1 MTVLKNLAFS
11 RWPRAIPVLLML
23 CLSGL
28 PPSQGGE
35 WKVEDQSTAQ
45 DPASPFV
52 HERKLV
58 SKASDSGF
66 VAAKRIDLVWFH
78 ADQHT
83 FRVIDNGSPVEPR
96 YAGLSAAMIE
106 NGALAGCNG
115 GFFLE
120 NHQPSGL
127 MIAGGASAGRFGQGA
142 LLSGVVLSSGRR
154 NPYLL
159 RRAEYDAG
167 KYKATDL
174 IQAGPFLVDQGT
186 TVRGL
191 SPENSRRRTFVLHDG
206 DRWFALGMSDAVTL
220 AELGEILARA
230 DFSPARP
237 IHRALNLDGGTSS
250 GLYLNRG
257 TAGEPLHVEPFKT
270 VRNFLAIV
278 PREVVAVKKGE

>member
-1 MTVLKNLAFS
+1 LKIPSFS
-11 RWPRAIPVLLML
+11 RRPRAFPVLLAF

-28 PPSQGGE
+28 LPALRAD
-35 WKVEDQSTAQ
+35 WKVEDESTAQ

-58 SKASDSGF
+58 SKATESGF
-66 VAAKRIDLVWFH
+66 FAAKRIDLVWFH

-96 YAGLSAAMIE
+96 YSGLGAAMIE

-115 GFFLE
+115 GFFLKD
-120 NHQPSGL
+120 HQPSGL
-127 MIAGGASAGRFGQGA
+127 MIADGTSAGRFGEGA

-159 RRAEYDAG
+159 RRAQYDAA
-167 KYKATDL
+167 KYQATDL
-174 IQAGPFLVDQGT
+174 IQAGPFLVDQGV

-206 DRWFALGMSDAVTL
+206 DRWFALGMSDAFTL
-220 AELGEILARA
+220 AELGEVLARA
-230 DFSPARP
+230 DFSPVRP

-278 PREVVAVKKGE
+278 PREVEAVKKGR

>member
-1 MTVLKNLAFS
+1 MKTDSIPSSFLALVAAGFLLAPTGGLS
-11 RWPRAIPVLLML
+11 TLRAD
-23 CLSGL
+23 
-28 PPSQGGE
+28 

-58 SKASDSGF
+58 SKATESGF
-66 VAAKRIDLVWFH
+66 FAAKRIDLVWFH

-96 YAGLSAAMIE
+96 YSGLGAAMIE

-127 MIAGGASAGRFGQGA
+127 MIAGGETAGRFGEGA

-174 IQAGPFLVDQGT
+174 IQAGPFLVDQGK
-186 TVRGL
+186 TVKGL

-206 DRWFALGMSDAVTL
+206 DRWFALGMSDAFTL
-220 AELGEILARA
+220 AELGEVLARA
-230 DFSPARP
+230 DFSPSRP

-257 TAGEPLHVEPFKT
+257 AAGEPLHVEPFKT
-270 VRNFLAIV
+270 VRNYLAIV
-278 PREVVAVKKGE
+278 PREVEAVKKGE